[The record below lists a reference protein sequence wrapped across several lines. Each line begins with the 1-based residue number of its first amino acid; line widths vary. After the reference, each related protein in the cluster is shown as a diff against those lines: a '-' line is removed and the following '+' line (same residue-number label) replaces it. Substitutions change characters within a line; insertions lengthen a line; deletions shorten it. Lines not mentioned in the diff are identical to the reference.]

1 MKPFPNSKTKG
12 FHSWFPKA
20 SKKLTA
26 EYHTSSLQIFP
37 RMILFNSITGE
48 HVLLQFQTAREHV
61 LLWYCWIESCFFMR
75 VHLEFSE
82 DWRKV
87 PRNWDFSQFIKK
99 HWVNRQKKNS
109 QIQIWP
115 IYIIGS
121 FRIPYFGIITC
132 NSNSACICTLALVDD
147 PSHANFCSMF
157 VC

>member
-48 HVLLQFQTAREHV
+48 HVLLQ
-61 LLWYCWIESCFFMR
+61 LCFFMR

-132 NSNSACICTLALVDD
+132 NSNSACICTLAVVDD
-147 PSHANFCSMF
+147 PSHANFFSMF